1 MKSKSLV
8 QIDSVIGIAGGII
21 LILGFWIIAVVGASA
36 GGSKELM
43 SVLTQIVNWLKVVVL
58 VLGVVTIVAYH
69 GSKLVSVIPSL
80 FFILGGAIALLPFL
94 WWAGGILTVIGGGLY
109 ISNLKQ
115 ICISFF
121 CHLPFIIIYIAFKT
135 F

>member
-1 MKSKSLV
+1 MKSKTLV
-8 QIDSVIGIAGGII
+8 QVDSVIGIAGGVV
-21 LILGFWIIAVVGASA
+21 LILGFWIIAVAGATA

-69 GSKLVSVIPSL
+69 GSKIVSMIPSV

-94 WWAGGILTVIGGGLY
+94 GWAGGILTVIGGGLY
-109 ISNLKQ
+109 IANLKR
-115 ICISFF
+115 FEGT
-121 CHLPFIIIYIAFKT
+121 PA
-135 F
+135 